1 MSSTAGSGP
10 TGVTRVLTGRCECG
24 AVEYTVPDDFAYS
37 ITCHC
42 SNCRAHTGSAFKA
55 FAGIAG
61 EKLTIA
67 KGADGLLVWGD
78 PDGKN
83 HTRCGTC
90 GSPLYSVVNEEGWV
104 HVALG
109 SLRDAPS
116 IRPAKHI
123 FVGSKAPW
131 FDITDDLPRFE
142 ELR

>member
-1 MSSTAGSGP
+1 LSRA
-10 TGVTRVLTGRCECG
+10 LAGRCECG
-24 AVEYTVPDDFAYS
+24 AVEYEVADEFLYS
-37 ITCHC
+37 INCHC

-55 FAGIAG
+55 FAGIEA
-61 EKLTIA
+61 EKLAIT
-67 KGADGLLVWGD
+67 KGRDGLLVWGD
-78 PDGKN
+78 PKGKN

-90 GSPLYSVVNEEGWV
+90 GSPLYSAVGEGRL

-116 IRPAKHI
+116 VRPTKHI

-131 FDITDDLPRFE
+131 FDITDGLPQHE